1 MYVCDQ
7 GSNIAKQIV
16 DCNVLIA
23 LSSQRVKMDNPPNS
37 QLSKVFEQSSI
48 DQRFRALV
56 LATSDVIYRLS
67 ADWEIMQELD
77 GRGFLRDALKPTR
90 SWKDINVFSEDM
102 HMLNQAISQAKKE
115 KKIFALEHRV
125 NRADGSIGWTYSR
138 AIPILN
144 DEGEILEWLG
154 AASDISAR
162 KEAEI
167 ALEESRALA
176 MEQQRK
182 YETITSGTPDL
193 MYVFDLDYRF
203 TYANEALLAM
213 WGKSAQ
219 EAIGK
224 GLLDNGYEP
233 WHAQMHQREIDQV
246 VSTGMPIRGEV
257 SFPHAEL
264 GSRVYDYIF
273 TPVIGANGKI
283 EAVAGTT
290 RDVTDIRNTMK
301 ALERTSMELQ
311 STVEDL
317 ARTNRELLAANQQ
330 LRALNAELQEARKQ
344 VSDSETVLRQA
355 IDAANFGTWF
365 IHPQTREFVTDVRV
379 RQLLG
384 FYPHEQPTLDEAL
397 ERVSEDYR
405 KGVKE
410 KLDNAMYNNGDYEV
424 ICPVI
429 GMHDQKLRW
438 VRAVGNL
445 TADAAG
451 SITIFTGLLMDITE
465 QHNDEIRKNDFI
477 AMVSHELKTPLT
489 SLKAYIQVVLRK
501 LKTTNEETVLGAME
515 KANQQVGKMTNMING
530 FLNLSRLESGK
541 ISINYERFDFAN
553 LMQAIS
559 EEISTSVSTHEI
571 VFAPVEG
578 IILDADQ
585 DKISQVI
592 QNFISNAI
600 KYSPYGSRIDVSCEH
615 TDEELILRV
624 ADQGMGI
631 SKQDL
636 GKVFDR
642 YFRVEDVKL
651 GTIAGFGIGLYICSE
666 IISRHGGKIWVESE
680 INKGSIFTFSLPLS
694 Q

>member
-1 MYVCDQ
+1 
-7 GSNIAKQIV
+7 
-16 DCNVLIA
+16 
-23 LSSQRVKMDNPPNS
+23 MDNNPSS
-37 QLSKVFEQSSI
+37 QLSEEFKNTSI

-56 LATSDVIYRLS
+56 LATSDVVYRLS

-77 GRGFLRDALKPTR
+77 GRGFLHDAIAPLR
-90 SWKDINVFSEDM
+90 GWKEINVFAEDIGIVN
-102 HMLNQAISQAKKE
+102 LAIAE
-115 KKIFALEHRV
+115 AIENKKIFALEHRV
-125 NRADGSIGWTYSR
+125 NRADGKTGWTYSR

-167 ALEESRALA
+167 ALAESRALA
-176 MEQQRK
+176 LEQQRK

-213 WGKSAQ
+213 WGKSAE

-224 GLLDNGYEP
+224 RLLDNGYEP
-233 WHAQMHQREIDQV
+233 WHAQMHEREIDYV
-246 VSTGMPIRGEV
+246 VSTGLPIRGEV

-264 GSRVYDYIF
+264 GNRVYDYIF
-273 TPVIGANGKI
+273 TPVIGADGKI

-317 ARTNRELLAANQQ
+317 ARTNHELLAANQQ
-330 LRALNAELQEARKQ
+330 LRILNGQLQEARKQ
-344 VSDSETVLRQA
+344 ISDSETILRQA
-355 IDAANFGTWF
+355 IEAANFGTWF
-365 IHPQTREFVTDVRV
+365 IHPQTKEFVTDARV

-384 FYPHEQPTLDEAL
+384 FYPHEQPSLDQAL

-405 KGVKE
+405 AGVIE
-410 KLDNAMYNNGDYEV
+410 KLDNAIYNNGDYDV

-445 TADAAG
+445 TADSAG
-451 SITIFTGLLMDITE
+451 SIAIFTGLLMDITE

-501 LKTTNEETVLGAME
+501 LKVTNEEMVVGAME

-541 ISINYERFDFAN
+541 ISINCEPFDFAN

-559 EEISTSVSTHEI
+559 EETNTALTTHKI
-571 VFAPVEG
+571 IFAPVNS
-578 IILDADQ
+578 IILNADQ
-585 DKISQVI
+585 DKVSHVI
-592 QNFISNAI
+592 QNLISNAI
-600 KYSPYGSRIDVSCEH
+600 KYSPYGSRIEV
-615 TDEELILRV
+615 TYQTRDEDLIISV
-624 ADQGMGI
+624 TDQGMGI
-631 SKQDL
+631 AKQDL
-636 GKVFDR
+636 GKIFDR

-680 INKGSIFTFSLPLS
+680 IDKGSTFSFSLPLFR
-694 Q
+694 